1 MPVNFKQQSHKSQK
15 TKKIKKRV
23 KNTPSTNTLQMIL
36 GLPNIVNIT
45 FKERTIN
52 IWLYRIGDGINFNNS
67 KEHNIFSC
75 SKSCKSNYPFIK
87 NVKRGDIL
95 LFIPNESKGKVTHVS
110 TFKCIKERTAYTMT
124 NEELGWDNSKNWYDH
139 YEVHYTNLYDLSC
152 VEPAVYIPIK
162 GQNPIRL
169 YDESYYNINLIQVLK
184 QVKRFCKV
192 KKYPNVTF

>member
-1 MPVNFKQQSHKSQK
+1 MSVNFKQQSHKSQK
-15 TKKIKKRV
+15 IKKIKKRV

-36 GLPNIVNIT
+36 GLPNIVSIT
-45 FKERTIN
+45 FKERKIK

-67 KEHNIFSC
+67 KQHNIFSC

-110 TFKCIKERTAYTMT
+110 TFKGIKERTAYTMT

-152 VEPAVYIPIK
+152 VEPAIYIPIK

-184 QVKRFCKV
+184 QMKRFYKVKR
-192 KKYPNVTF
+192 YPNVTF